1 MRCVRGAVLLGSS
14 ALFVVTGFGEVAL
27 AQVVLPQVVV
37 SGAKPKAKPHPVR
50 RRTAAPPAAVTPV
63 NTADVKNDEFDN
75 DAGCLQQDRLHR
87 RVGAYGSGLRTGD
100 ANIGSEAPLPGEATC
115 LSNTEA

>member
-1 MRCVRGAVLLGSS
+1 MLLGSS
-14 ALFVVTGFGEVAL
+14 ALFVVTGFGEIAL
-27 AQVVLPQVVV
+27 SQVVLPQVVV

-50 RRTAAPPAAVTPV
+50 RRTAAPIAAPPAAVAPV
-63 NTADVKNDEFDN
+63 NTADVKNNEFDN